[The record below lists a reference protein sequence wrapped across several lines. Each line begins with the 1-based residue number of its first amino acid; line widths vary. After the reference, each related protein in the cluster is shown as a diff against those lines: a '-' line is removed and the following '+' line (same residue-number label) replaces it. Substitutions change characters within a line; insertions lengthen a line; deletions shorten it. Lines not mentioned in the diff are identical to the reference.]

1 MMKQENGTAHRRIRN
16 RRRAYWLHAMGRLFS
31 PVTGSLRL
39 AFAYGTPDLPA
50 HGGLS

>member
-1 MMKQENGTAHRRIRN
+1 MAKQGNETAQYRIRN
-16 RRRAYWLHAMGRLFS
+16 RRRAYWLHALRQLFS
-31 PVTGSLRL
+31 PVTGTLRL